1 MVCLHAADLSAFTM
15 AIRVRISL
23 SSLLDFFLGGI
34 APKRQVCPQATMCSN
49 NKSLVQQ
56 YKCTR
61 SALLSQQKTT
71 FACFLT
77 NKRPLRSTVRAVHS
91 FLAEQS
97 ATEPAF
103 PAQDRC
109 MNLPRPP
116 RLPGDTMGPRHASPN
131 WLPTEC
137 PAGGIYAHT

>member
-34 APKRQVCPQATMCSN
+34 APKRQVCPQATMCSD

-61 SALLSQQKTT
+61 SALLSLQKTT
-71 FACFLT
+71 FRLLPDKQAAPAINGAC
-77 NKRPLRSTVRAVHS
+77 RA
-91 FLAEQS
+91 LL
-97 ATEPAF
+97 
-103 PAQDRC
+103 C
-109 MNLPRPP
+109 
-116 RLPGDTMGPRHASPN
+116 G
-131 WLPTEC
+131 
-137 PAGGIYAHT
+137 